1 MRRASGWWMG
11 CVALTMGVG
20 CSDPAPPQADA
31 GPADGAAPDGPVLN
45 CEADPEP
52 RVSFYPSTLFVP
64 VGGRTTVS
72 VRIHRDRCAPLTLP
86 ATASPGGVVTAGASV
101 SYTNGQ
107 SSASLEITGVAA
119 GEGTVTVGGVSLPV
133 QVVADT
139 VPACPEAT
147 PAVDGQ
153 LMAGAT
159 VRGAAGSPLA
169 QASIG
174 LPAAAREVTARAV
187 QIGCAAAQVPEGF
200 VPVGPAVRFGPG
212 EGRITREYSFAVPVN
227 AARIPTGYEF
237 QVEFVYTGPSVRT
250 PRVVPVA
257 DVHLSTD
264 GRAVQFR
271 APRLG
276 VWQPVI
282 RQGLGTRR
290 SQRRV
295 TFHSI
300 LGVSMGAAGAGMI
313 GMRNPERFDAIIPL
327 GGPVDWNYLTHYIRN
342 YHVGGFCTA
351 AERARD
357 PMGCAAGARSERT
370 PPLRDML
377 EFRQNFEEWFYPDG
391 WDGQGGTFDRRSYVQ
406 IFRDLT
412 RMFGNAIVPSGDTGV
427 LPRGV
432 PDSEL
437 TRTDAQRCAEPVT
450 VMGWYDREYNP
461 DGSLPVRTFC
471 DGIDRSDNRG
481 AWDGSRGNFP
491 MEVSLYV
498 DVNNNSQRDAGEPI
512 LRQFYEPFQ
521 DVGTDGVPSAMEAGY
536 DPVTNPDPA
545 GDDYDRQFNPG
556 GTEGN
561 YVYNMGEPYEDLGV
575 DGVACPAG
583 RMCPY
588 DLGEG
593 NGRWDITPGGQRFLD
608 VNPRNVAARAPS
620 EALERLSIW
629 TDGGTKDLFLFG
641 VISSHFAGAFAQR
654 GQSLHYFNNFTAF
667 SGERQPEAMFQ
678 HDIVDWA
685 RMPARVMFRYGDPDA
700 AEPAL
705 VGGDGGHVG
714 TIPQVTGRLFTSLYW
729 MQSRW
734 PGGDLSPQRFDS
746 TPDNAG
752 RCANGYF
759 CTFDYTSMRA
769 NRTGPVSVYLPP
781 GYHDPANA
789 GRRYPV
795 VYFLHGYGQQPQ
807 DLVATGLLVANFMV
821 NRSLPA
827 WRRPQKF
834 IMVFPDGRCRP
845 QDNCFRGTFYA
856 DSPVRNAQ
864 METYFLDLYDF
875 IDRTYRVRQ
884 PETVEVVE

>member
-1 MRRASGWWMG
+1 
-11 CVALTMGVG
+11 V
-20 CSDPAPPQADA
+20 ADA
-31 GPADGAAPDGPVLN
+31 GPVGDGPAPDGPVLN
-45 CEADPEP
+45 CETDPEP
-52 RVSFYPSTLFVP
+52 RVTFYPTTLFVP
-64 VGGRTTVS
+64 VGSRATVT
-72 VRIHRDRCAPLTLP
+72 VRLQRDRCAPLTLP
-86 ATASPGGVVTAGASV
+86 VTATPASVLTAGASV
-101 SYTNGQ
+101 SYVNGA
-107 SSASLEITGVAA
+107 SSATVEVTGVSA
-119 GEGTVTVGGVSLPV
+119 GEAQVTVGGVNLTV
-133 QVVADT
+133 QVMADALPECPSET
-139 VPACPEAT
+139 PEAT
-147 PAVDGQ
+147 GQ

-159 VRGAAGSPLA
+159 VRGAAGGPLA
-169 QASIG
+169 LASIG
-174 LPAAAREVTARAV
+174 LPVGAREVTARPV
-187 QIGCAAAQVPEGF
+187 QIACGGQQVPEGF

-212 EGRITREYSFAVPVN
+212 DLRLARELTLTIPVN
-227 AARIPTGYEF
+227 PARIPTGYEF
-237 QVEFVYTGPSVRT
+237 QVELAYTGPAVRT
-250 PRVVPVA
+250 PRIVPVA
-257 DVHLSTD
+257 DVHMTPD
-264 GRAVQFR
+264 GRAINFR
-271 APRLG
+271 TPRFG

-290 SQRRV
+290 VQRRV

-313 GMRNPERFDAIIPL
+313 GMRNPERFDAVIPL

-357 PMGCAAGARSERT
+357 PMGCAAGASAERT
-370 PPLRDML
+370 PPVRDYL
-377 EFRQNFEEWFYPDG
+377 EFRQHFEEWFYPDG
-391 WDGQGGTFDRRSYVQ
+391 WDGQGGTFDRRSYTQ

-412 RMFGNAIVPSGDTGV
+412 RMFGNAIVPSGPSGV
-427 LPRGV
+427 LPRGL
-432 PDSEL
+432 PESEL

-450 VMGWYDREYNP
+450 LMGWYDREYNP
-461 DGSLPVRTFC
+461 DGALPVRTFC
-471 DGIDRSDNRG
+471 DGIDRAGNRG
-481 AWDGSRGNFP
+481 AWDGTVGNFP

-498 DVNNNSQRDAGEPI
+498 DVNSNSRRDAGEPI

-521 DVGTDGVPSAMEAGY
+521 DHGADGVPSAMEAGY
-536 DPVTNPDPA
+536 DPLSNPDPA

-561 YVYNMGEPYEDLGV
+561 YVYDMGEPYEDLGV
-575 DGVACPAG
+575 DGVACPMG
-583 RMCPY
+583 RTCPY

-593 NGRWDITPGGQRFLD
+593 NGRWDITPGGQRFQD
-608 VNPRNVAARAPS
+608 VNPRNLAARAP
-620 EALERLSIW
+620 AAQLDRLAVW

-654 GQSLHYFNNFTAF
+654 GQPVHYFNNFTAF

-685 RMPARVMFRYGDPDA
+685 RMPSHVMFRYGDPDA

-714 TIPQVTGRLFTSLYW
+714 TVPQVTGRLFTSLYW
-729 MQSRW
+729 MQTRW
-734 PGGDLSPQRFDS
+734 PGGDLSSQRFDS
-746 TPDNAG
+746 SPDNAG

-781 GYHDPANA
+781 GYHEPANA
-789 GRRYPV
+789 NRRYPV

-845 QDNCFRGTFYA
+845 QDNCFRGTFYT
-856 DSPVRNAQ
+856 DSPVGNAR
-864 METYFLDLYDF
+864 MESYFLDLYDF
-875 IDRTYRVRQ
+875 IDQTYRVRQ